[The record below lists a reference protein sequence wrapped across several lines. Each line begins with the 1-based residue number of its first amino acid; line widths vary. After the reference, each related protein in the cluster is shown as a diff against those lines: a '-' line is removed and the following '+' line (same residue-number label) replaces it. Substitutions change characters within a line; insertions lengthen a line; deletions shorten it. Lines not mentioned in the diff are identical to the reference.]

1 MPLFQTIHSFITVL
15 LLVIDEIN
23 YYLTRNNTYY
33 HGVTT
38 VTTANTPN
46 IKTKIVQKMVDLF
59 VLAVSKN
66 AISGKEI
73 IMKYIFLNLKNK

>member
-33 HGVTT
+33 LSLCDYG
-38 VTTANTPN
+38 NY
-46 IKTKIVQKMVDLF
+46 
-59 VLAVSKN
+59 SK
-66 AISGKEI
+66 
-73 IMKYIFLNLKNK
+73 YP